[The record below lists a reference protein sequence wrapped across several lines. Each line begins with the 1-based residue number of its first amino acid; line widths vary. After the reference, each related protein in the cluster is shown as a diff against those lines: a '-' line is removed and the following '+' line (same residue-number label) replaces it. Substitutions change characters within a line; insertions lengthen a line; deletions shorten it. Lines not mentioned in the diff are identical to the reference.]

1 MHGGDAPSDVTGD
14 AWGDDGVDEATRMS
28 VPEDLGDLEATRI
41 SPAHLPPANKVRLT
55 TDDGAER
62 VVEKAV
68 VVGRNPSSPSGEVL
82 FVMKDDT
89 RSVSKTHLRID
100 GTGEELLVT
109 DLGSTNGSTILRED
123 GSRENLVP
131 ETPTV
136 LPAGARLTLGD
147 RTLSVERVQ

>member
-1 MHGGDAPSDVTGD
+1 
-14 AWGDDGVDEATRMS
+14 VDEATRLS
-28 VPEDLGDLEATRI
+28 ATDDRGDREATRI
-41 SPAHLPPANKVRLT
+41 SPAHLPPGTKVRLT

-62 VVEKAV
+62 IVDKAA
-68 VVGRNPSSPSGEVL
+68 VVGRNPAPVDGELL

-89 RSVSKTHLRID
+89 RSVSKTHLRVD
-100 GTGEELLVT
+100 GTGEDLVVT

-136 LPAGARLTLGD
+136 LPAGARVTLGD

>member
-1 MHGGDAPSDVTGD
+1 MK
-14 AWGDDGVDEATRMS
+14 
-28 VPEDLGDLEATRI
+28 
-41 SPAHLPPANKVRLT
+41 KVRLT